1 MVATEKLNEVD
12 EGPALYALT
21 LRFKKYSHEK

>member
-1 MVATEKLNEVD
+1 MVEREKLNEVE

-21 LRFKKYSHEK
+21 LRFEKYSHEK